1 VIGGTLTLI
10 PSGTPSKLLRG
21 VDFRPCTGKR
31 HLNQSLAGGY
41 FESPE
46 GRLDARGTFS
56 FRRDATRSVRF
67 GNLVLMLDGTVGH
80 VLATIA
86 PTNGA
91 LNLFDA
97 TGVRYGNEVASGRL
111 FLTAGG
117 ARLLNRLLGLRGFAG
132 GMSCGRFSLH
142 AHVVTAPAP
151 PPKPPGTT
159 SGGTTPPTTT
169 TPTTTTPTVPP
180 GSTLTVTIS
189 PSDGGSV
196 KSSRAGIACPTE
208 CTFTFAP
215 GEQVTLTANAHGD
228 NGYRF
233 DRWDGSCGGT
243 STTCTIFM
251 DQSRTVVAKFV
262 KK

>member
-1 VIGGTLTLI
+1 
-10 PSGTPSKLLRG
+10 
-21 VDFRPCTGKR
+21 
-31 HLNQSLAGGY
+31 
-41 FESPE
+41 
-46 GRLDARGTFS
+46 
-56 FRRDATRSVRF
+56 
-67 GNLVLMLDGTVGH
+67 